1 MAKLFALFIAIAAL
15 FAATAHAQSWPAKPV
30 RIITAEPGT
39 GNDLIARLI
48 APHLANVFGQQF
60 VIDNRGLVAVEMVVK
75 AAPDGYTLLSYG
87 PPLWLTPLLR
97 QVNYDPLRDFAPI
110 TMAGS
115 SPNILAIHPSVPAK
129 TVPEL
134 IALAK
139 TRPGELNYSSSSTGA
154 SPHLAAELLKSMAGI
169 NIMRV
174 AYKGSGQA
182 LVALIGGQVHIM
194 FPNAGTVAPHLKS
207 TRVRAL
213 AVTTLA
219 PSALAPGLPT
229 LSASGVA
236 GYESSSQFALLAPAG
251 TSPNIIERLN
261 REMIAAL
268 RRPDVTERL
277 FGSGVEVTTG
287 TPAELAATMKA
298 EMAKWGKVIRE
309 AGIRED

>member
-1 MAKLFALFIAIAAL
+1 MVFAFAAIANS
-15 FAATAHAQSWPAKPV
+15 AHAQTWPVKPV
-30 RIITAEPGT
+30 RIITAETGT

-48 APHLANVFGQQF
+48 APHLGSAFGHQF
-60 VIDNRGLVAVEMVVK
+60 VIDNRGLVAVDMVAK
-75 AAPDGYTLLSYG
+75 SAPDGYTLLSYG

-97 QVNYDPLRDFAPI
+97 QVAYDPVRDFSPI
-110 TMAGS
+110 TLAGS
-115 SPNILAIHPSVPAK
+115 SPNILAVHPSVPVKSVA
-129 TVPEL
+129 EL

-139 TRPGELNYSSSSTGA
+139 KRPGELNYSSSSTGA
-154 SPHLAAELLKSMAGI
+154 SPHLAAELLKSMTGI
-169 NIMRV
+169 NIVRV

-207 TRVRAL
+207 TRLRAL

-229 LSASGVA
+229 LSDSGVP

-251 TSPNIIERLN
+251 TPPALIERLN
-261 REMIAAL
+261 REMVAAL
-268 RRPDVTERL
+268 RRPDVAERL
-277 FGSGVEVTTG
+277 FNSGVEVVAG
-287 TPAELAATMKA
+287 TPAELVATMKA

-309 AGIRED
+309 AGIREE